1 MWPWL
6 HCRLPG
12 DRVRA
17 LALVTQRLEASA
29 LVPAAAQVDVA
40 RNMAPAR
47 RALPGTGPRFSHH
60 FLFRHVSPSDPRT
73 FAPSHLPPRRTFA
86 PSHLRPVAPLRV
98 LSALCRGAVSGD
110 TRI

>member
-6 HCRLPG
+6 QCRLPG

-17 LALVTQRLEASA
+17 LELVTQRLEASA
-29 LVPAAAQVDVA
+29 LVPAAAHVDVA

-47 RALPGTGPRFSHH
+47 RALPGTGPRFSHP

-73 FAPSHLPPRRTFA
+73 FAPSHLRPVAPSPRRTFA
-86 PSHLRPVAPLRV
+86 PSHLRPLARSTLH
-98 LSALCRGAVSGD
+98 
-110 TRI
+110 IF